1 MAGHTRHALFLACT
15 AMARQVAFGR
25 PFISNP
31 DLPERFAN
39 NSPLA
44 PDADYGA
51 YYHGGEKGY
60 IDWPVYQDG
69 EQAK

>member
-1 MAGHTRHALFLACT
+1 MV
-15 AMARQVAFGR
+15 RQVAFGR

-39 NSPLA
+39 NWPLA

-60 IDWPVYQDG
+60 IDWPVYQHG